1 MYRRP
6 WRKEMTRIKIDM
18 ENNLGTSVGREIET
32 VEGGQLQR
40 LEVSLIELRDVF
52 RRHQRYIKDNF
63 KISELEMEILQY
75 VAINGRRKM
84 KEIGD
89 AFNIK
94 LSTLTSIID
103 KIERQKF
110 VKRVNSKTD
119 RRAVYLDLTP
129 KGKKLYDKYSH
140 YVRVIARLMKRTIK
154 DEHFGMFVDT
164 LEKITQMTTQLRQTE
179 VKDANT
185 VV

>member
-1 MYRRP
+1 MSS
-6 WRKEMTRIKIDM
+6 
-18 ENNLGTSVGREIET
+18 ENEELGTE
-32 VEGGQLQR
+32 QLAR

-52 RRHQRYIKDNF
+52 RRHQRYIKENF

-75 VAINGRRKM
+75 VAIHGRKKM

-110 VKRVNSKTD
+110 VKRVNSKAD

-140 YVRVIARLMKRTIK
+140 YVRVIARLMKRSINK
-154 DEHFGMFVDT
+154 EHFGIFVDS
-164 LEKITQMTTQLRQTE
+164 LEKITQSSPQIPQGDA
-179 VKDANT
+179 KDAEGT
-185 VV
+185 MV

>member
-1 MYRRP
+1 MS
-6 WRKEMTRIKIDM
+6 KEN
-18 ENNLGTSVGREIET
+18 EQLGAE
-32 VEGGQLQR
+32 QLAR

-52 RRHQRYIKDNF
+52 RRHQRYIKENF

-75 VAINGRRKM
+75 VAINGRKKM

-129 KGKKLYDKYSH
+129 KGKKLYEKYSH
-140 YVRVIARLMKRTIK
+140 YVRVIARLMKRSVK
-154 DEHFGMFVDT
+154 NEHFGIFVDA
-164 LEKITQMTTQLRQTE
+164 LEKITHTSTQLRQGE
-179 VKDANT
+179 A
-185 VV
+185 

>member
-1 MYRRP
+1 MEHSSGTQTG
-6 WRKEMTRIKIDM
+6 KET
-18 ENNLGTSVGREIET
+18 EQG
-32 VEGGQLQR
+32 EGGQLQR

-63 KISELEMEILQY
+63 KVSELEMEILQY

-154 DEHFGMFVDT
+154 DEHFGMFVDI
-164 LEKITQMTTQLRQTE
+164 LEKITQMTTQLRQPE
-179 VKDANT
+179 VKDAGT

>member
-1 MYRRP
+1 MP
-6 WRKEMTRIKIDM
+6 KE
-18 ENNLGTSVGREIET
+18 NET
-32 VEGGQLQR
+32 GEPTQLER

-63 KISELEMEILQY
+63 KVSELEMEILQY

-129 KGKKLYDKYSH
+129 KGRSS
-140 YVRVIARLMKRTIK
+140 
-154 DEHFGMFVDT
+154 
-164 LEKITQMTTQLRQTE
+164 MT
-179 VKDANT
+179 NT
-185 VV
+185 AIMCV

>member
-1 MYRRP
+1 
-6 WRKEMTRIKIDM
+6 M
-18 ENNLGTSVGREIET
+18 ENSALEPLEKEVTPSDGD
-32 VEGGQLQR
+32 QLKR

-63 KISELEMEILQY
+63 KVSELEMEILQY
-75 VAINGRRKM
+75 VAMNGRRKM

-154 DEHFGMFVDT
+154 VEHFGMFVDT
-164 LEKITQMTTQLRQTE
+164 LEKITQMTTQLRQPE
-179 VKDANT
+179 VKDGGS

>member
-1 MYRRP
+1 MHPNRMS
-6 WRKEMTRIKIDM
+6 KEN
-18 ENNLGTSVGREIET
+18 EHPEVN
-32 VEGGQLQR
+32 QLDR
-40 LEVSLIELRDVF
+40 LEVSLIEFRDVF

-63 KISELEMEILQY
+63 KVSELEMEILQY
-75 VAINGRRKM
+75 VAINGRKKM

-154 DEHFGMFVDT
+154 DEHFTIFVDS
-164 LEKITQMTTQLRQTE
+164 LEKIAQMTTQLRQQE
-179 VKDANT
+179 AKDGNA

>member
-1 MYRRP
+1 MSEHSP
-6 WRKEMTRIKIDM
+6 EAPISKS
-18 ENNLGTSVGREIET
+18 SVPTEAE
-32 VEGGQLQR
+32 QLER
-40 LEVSLIELRDVF
+40 LELSLIELRDVF

-63 KISELEMEILQY
+63 KVSELEMEILQY
-75 VAINGRRKM
+75 VAMNGRRKM

-89 AFNIK
+89 TFNIK

-154 DEHFGMFVDT
+154 DEHFGLFVDT
-164 LEKITQMTTQLRQTE
+164 LEKITQMTTQLRQPE
-179 VKDANT
+179 VKDAGT